1 VLALYDNPISSNA
14 LKVRFLLAE
23 LGLEYERRTV
33 PIERPRPQWYIDLN
47 PIGGIPSLDD
57 DGLLLSESNSILRY
71 IANRE
76 RRDDLYPSDPAR
88 RARVDMMLD
97 RFSLTLRPP
106 FFQVEVLALGF
117 TSEKGFGAVPGD
129 AAAAREKEQEIASTV
144 ALFDSLV
151 SPSGYWLEDFS
162 IADIAAAPV
171 LFRTTKTGMDISP
184 YPNLARMRDTVL
196 ARPAFA
202 AAEPV
207 T

>member
-47 PIGGIPSLDD
+47 PLAGIPSLQD
-57 DGLLLSESNSILRY
+57 DGTLLSESNAILRY
-71 IANRE
+71 LANRE

-88 RARVDMMLD
+88 RARIDMMLD
-97 RFSLTLRPP
+97 RFALTFRPP
-106 FFQVEVLALGF
+106 FFQVEMLALGF
-117 TSEKGFGAVPGD
+117 TAEKGFGGAPGD
-129 AAAAREKEQEIASTV
+129 PDAARAKEQEVAATL

-151 SPSGYWLEDFS
+151 SPSGYWVGEFS
-162 IADIAAAPV
+162 IADVAAAPV
-171 LFRTTKTGMDISP
+171 LFRTTKTGMDLSP
-184 YPNLARMRDTVL
+184 YPNLARMRETVL